1 MGKKVIRLT
10 EADIENIVKKVI
22 QEQGRGDLTGVR
34 GRKNNDS
41 YGPPSWRGRK
51 KGQVDFDA
59 ISNNDINVSIIAT
72 NVGRDKYTLRYKN
85 DLNLV
90 GQPIVPEGGENI
102 TIEETEIKGTGLPYP
117 DNMVKPY
124 FENYPDAKNSFEKIV
139 DQFVKYINF
148 GGAKNLKN
156 VTIQGSADSAS
167 PTLKAPSGFSKL
179 DHPHSQPYN
188 GEKDPFKMNQYLA
201 DNRASEYAKVLI
213 NEVKKATGFDLKI
226 KVLPGENYYGQE
238 GKRGEEFRKIVIKP
252 NATPIS
258 DNQTSRSGNVQ
269 GRSGEKTA
277 QPYKLNYTVGGE
289 TKAINGY
296 KLINE
301 KGEVYY
307 GVTGEVYDSLNP
319 KPPFFDGKMDSTF
332 NGENLVISGMNMG
345 KFNEGDELPVPITKF
360 GETLKGWVGPVTSV
374 FGNREHIYNIEGERK
389 SIIYLTNRYFT
400 FY

>member
-22 QEQGRGDLTGVR
+22 QEQGRGDLIGVR

-41 YGPPSWRGRK
+41 YGPPSWKGRK

-72 NVGRDKYTLRYKN
+72 NVGRDKYTLRYLN

-90 GQPIVPEGGENI
+90 GQPIVPEGGEDV
-102 TIEETEIKGTGLPYP
+102 TIEEVEIKGTGLPYP
-117 DNMVKPY
+117 DNMVMPY
-124 FENYPDAKNSFEKIV
+124 FDKYPEAKNNFEKIV
-139 DQFVKYINF
+139 DQFVRYIKI

-156 VTIQGSADSAS
+156 VTIQGSADSAT
-167 PTLKAPSGFSKL
+167 PTLDAPSGFTQL
-179 DHPHSQPYN
+179 DHPGTPYN

-201 DNRASEYAKVLI
+201 KTRASKYAEALI
-213 NEVKKATGFDLKI
+213 NEVKKATGFDLII
-226 KVLPGENYYGQE
+226 KVLPGKNYYGQE

-258 DNQTSRSGNVQ
+258 DNQSSRSGNTQ
-269 GRSGEKTA
+269 ARRGEKTA
-277 QPYKLNYTVGGE
+277 QPYKLQYSVGSE
-289 TKAINGY
+289 RKVVNGY
-296 KLINE
+296 RLVDE
-301 KGEVYY
+301 KGKVFY

-332 NGENLVISGMNMG
+332 NGENLIISNTNMG
-345 KFNEGDELPVPITKF
+345 KFNKGNELPIPYTKF
-360 GETLKGWVGPVTSV
+360 ENTIKGWIGPVTSV
-374 FGNREHIYNIEGERK
+374 FGTKEHTYNIEGESK
-389 SIIYLTNRYFT
+389 SIIYLSNRYFT

>member
-1 MGKKVIRLT
+1 MGKRVIRLT

-22 QEQGRGDLTGVR
+22 KEQGRGDLTGVR
-34 GRKNNDS
+34 GRRNNDS

-51 KGQVDFDA
+51 KGQVDFDS
-59 ISNNDINVSIIAT
+59 ISDTSIIAT
-72 NVGRDKYTLRYKN
+72 NVARDKYTLRYIN

-90 GQPIVPEGGENI
+90 GQPIVPEGGEDV
-102 TIEETEIKGTGLPYP
+102 TIEDVVIKGTGLPYP
-117 DNMVKPY
+117 DNMVLPY
-124 FENYPDAKNSFEKIV
+124 FEDYPEAKNNFEKIV
-139 DQFVKYINF
+139 KQFVKYVNL

-156 VTIQGSADSAS
+156 VTIQGSADSAA
-167 PTLKAPSGFSKL
+167 PTLKVPSGFSEL

-201 DNRASEYAKVLI
+201 DTRASEYAKVLI

-258 DNQTSRSGNVQ
+258 DNQSSRSGNVQ
-269 GRSGEKTA
+269 GRSGEKTT
-277 QPYKLNYTVGGE
+277 QPYKLQYSVGTE
-289 TKAINGY
+289 RKVLNGY
-296 KLINE
+296 RLVDENGK
-301 KGEVYY
+301 VFY

-319 KPPFFDGKMDSTF
+319 RPPFFDGKMDSTF

-345 KFNEGDELPVPITKF
+345 KFNEGDELPVRVTNF
-360 GETLKGWVGPVTSV
+360 GETPKGWVGPVTSV

-389 SIIYLTNRYFT
+389 SIIYLANRYFT

>member
-1 MGKKVIRLT
+1 MGKRIIRLT

-34 GRKNNDS
+34 GRRNNDS

-59 ISNNDINVSIIAT
+59 ISDTSIIAT
-72 NVGRDKYTLRYKN
+72 NVARNKYTLRYIN

-90 GQPIVPEGGENI
+90 GQPIVPEGGEDV
-102 TIEETEIKGTGLPYP
+102 TIEDVVIKGTGLPYP
-117 DNMVKPY
+117 DNMVLPY
-124 FENYPDAKNSFEKIV
+124 FEDYPEAKNNFEKIV
-139 DQFVKYINF
+139 KQFVKYVNL

-156 VTIQGSADSAS
+156 VTIQGSADSAA
-167 PTLKAPSGFSKL
+167 PTLKVPSGFSKL

-201 DNRASEYAKVLI
+201 DTRASEYAKVLI

-258 DNQTSRSGNVQ
+258 DNQSSRSGNTQ
-269 GRSGEKTA
+269 ARRGEKTA
-277 QPYKLNYTVGGE
+277 QPYKLQYTVGAE
-289 TKAINGY
+289 RKVVNGY
-296 KLINE
+296 RLVDENGK
-301 KGEVYY
+301 VFY

-332 NGENLVISGMNMG
+332 NGQNLIISGMNMG
-345 KFNEGDELPVPITKF
+345 KFNEGDELPVRVTNF
-360 GETLKGWVGPVTSV
+360 GERIKGWIGPVTSV
-374 FGNREHIYNIEGERK
+374 FGTREHIYNIEGERK
-389 SIIYLTNRYFT
+389 SIIYLANRYFT